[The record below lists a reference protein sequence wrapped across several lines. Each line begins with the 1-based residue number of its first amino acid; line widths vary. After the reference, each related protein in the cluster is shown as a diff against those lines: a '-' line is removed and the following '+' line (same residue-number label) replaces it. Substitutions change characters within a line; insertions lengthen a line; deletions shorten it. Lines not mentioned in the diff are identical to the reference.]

1 MQGSLA
7 SPPSQQNQPKDLPT
21 LTTPLLPLC
30 NTPGVTQGPGSIH
43 APMAYYHMCLSGEK
57 GHQNFRNHGLIK

>member
-1 MQGSLA
+1 MCSLLRRRA
-7 SPPSQQNQPKDLPT
+7 FNGAR
-21 LTTPLLPLC
+21 C
-30 NTPGVTQGPGSIH
+30 NTPGVTQGSGSIH